1 MKMKDIIG
9 VIFVLLSFLGFYL
22 IENVFTIEPQITSGN
37 GNLGMLII
45 LLLSPIFFVSYFY
58 TFKRTREFFY
68 KVQKK
73 IIKALIVSLLILSG
87 IVLVFLNLE
96 YTNELIIALGGTP
109 SDPDSRIFRFGWF
122 NQYTN
127 SIYFNLY
134 TFLLTHILA
143 VIIGILSVSR
153 NKEKDNSLL

>member
-1 MKMKDIIG
+1 MKDIIG

-22 IENVFTIEPQITSGN
+22 IENVFTIEPQVTSGN

-58 TFKRTREFFY
+58 TFKKTREVFY

-73 IIKALIVSLLILSG
+73 IIKALILSLLLILEV
-87 IVLVFLNLE
+87 VLVFFNIE

-143 VIIGILSVSR
+143 VIIGILSAIR
-153 NKEKDNSLL
+153 NKEKR

>member
-1 MKMKDIIG
+1 MKDIIG

-22 IENVFTIEPQITSGN
+22 IENVFTIEPQVTSGN

-58 TFKRTREFFY
+58 TFKKTREVFY

-73 IIKALIVSLLILSG
+73 IIKALILSLLLLLIV
-87 IVLVFLNLE
+87 VLVFLNIE

-143 VIIGILSVSR
+143 VIIGILSAIR
-153 NKEKDNSLL
+153 NKEKR

>member
-1 MKMKDIIG
+1 MKDIIG
-9 VIFVLLSFLGFYL
+9 VIFVLLSFLDFYL
-22 IENVFTIEPQITSGN
+22 IENAFTIEPQVTSGN

-45 LLLSPIFFVSYFY
+45 LLLFPVFFVSYFY
-58 TFKRTREFFY
+58 TFKRTRELFY

-73 IIKALIVSLLILSG
+73 IIKALIVSLLILWSV
-87 IVLVFLNLE
+87 ILVSLSIE
-96 YTNELIIALGGTP
+96 YINELIIALGGTP

-143 VIIGILSVSR
+143 VIIGILSVIR
-153 NKEKDNSLL
+153 NKEKRQ

>member
-1 MKMKDIIG
+1 MKDIVG
-9 VIFVLLSFLGFYL
+9 VIFILLSFLGFYL
-22 IENVFTIEPQITSGN
+22 IENVFTIEPQVTSGN

-58 TFKRTREFFY
+58 TFKRTREVFY

-73 IIKALIVSLLILSG
+73 IIKALILSLLFLWG
-87 IVLVFLNLE
+87 IVLVFLNIE
-96 YTNELIIALGGTP
+96 YTGDLIIALGGTP

-127 SIYFNLY
+127 SIYFNFY
-134 TFLLTHILA
+134 TFLLTHIIA
-143 VIIGILSVSR
+143 VISGILSVIR
-153 NKEKDNSLL
+153 NKEKRH

>member
-1 MKMKDIIG
+1 MKDIIG

-22 IENVFTIEPQITSGN
+22 IENVFTIEPQVTSGN

-58 TFKRTREFFY
+58 TFKKSREVFY

-73 IIKALIVSLLILSG
+73 ILKALILSLLLILEV
-87 IVLVFLNLE
+87 VLVFFNIE

-143 VIIGILSVSR
+143 VIIGILSAIR
-153 NKEKDNSLL
+153 NKEKR